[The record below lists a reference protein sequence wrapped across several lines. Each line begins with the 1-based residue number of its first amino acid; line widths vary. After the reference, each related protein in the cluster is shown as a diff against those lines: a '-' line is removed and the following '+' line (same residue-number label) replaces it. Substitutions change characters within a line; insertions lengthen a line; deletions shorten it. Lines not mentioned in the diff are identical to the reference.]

1 MVAEHW
7 AAFVEHTEEQ
17 GRPLPSFVQRE
28 VEAYLRCG
36 ILEHGLLR
44 LGCPACGFER
54 LVAFSCCLQ
63 LKIMRRQLPLLDEA
77 VSGYGTLEWRG
88 GAEYCG

>member
-1 MVAEHW
+1 MLHQVVAEHW

-36 ILEHGLLR
+36 ILEHGLF
-44 LGCPACGFER
+44 GPG
-54 LVAFSCCLQ
+54 
-63 LKIMRRQLPLLDEA
+63 LPGVRVRAAGGLLLLSAAEDYEEA
-77 VSGYGTLEWRG
+77 ATSAR
-88 GAEYCG
+88 